1 MAPVTTTTTTSCRPP
16 PPTPPAPIIQVTRE
30 TLSSRAGAPV
40 LKPIFSNQVL
50 ETNSFLFGNQ
60 FIPIGDQDQDQDPVL
75 PLDDLF
81 VYNQG
86 GGQGG
91 GTPLDSDLDLDL
103 EEVPRL
109 TVTWTRDLERRHT
122 ARQVEPGG
130 TEAMWREGSNFLS
143 KWIAIGCC
151 EVHPAATPLSNWR
164 RPRAAQWAPAE
175 DC

>member
-1 MAPVTTTTTTSCRPP
+1 MVIVAI
-16 PPTPPAPIIQVTRE
+16 AK
-30 TLSSRAGAPV
+30 
-40 LKPIFSNQVL
+40 LKPLSLFI
-50 ETNSFLFGNQ
+50 FLFEHCE
-60 FIPIGDQDQDQDPVL
+60 IL
-75 PLDDLF
+75 S
-81 VYNQG
+81 Y
-86 GGQGG
+86 
-91 GTPLDSDLDLDL
+91 
-103 EEVPRL
+103 L

>member
-1 MAPVTTTTTTSCRPP
+1 MT
-16 PPTPPAPIIQVTRE
+16 
-30 TLSSRAGAPV
+30 
-40 LKPIFSNQVL
+40 
-50 ETNSFLFGNQ
+50 FLF
-60 FIPIGDQDQDQDPVL
+60 I
-75 PLDDLF
+75 
-81 VYNQG
+81 
-86 GGQGG
+86 
-91 GTPLDSDLDLDL
+91 TR

-164 RPRAAQWAPAE
+164 RPRAAQWAPIE
-175 DC
+175 DCKSSSILITFTFLLCSFHFSFLFYDFAIICQCLTRIRTNWKCSPCSNQHQVVGAFYLQFKKYTNIIMRKTANYRVIRLSR